1 MTKIALMLARLAG
14 ALTLVLGAAHAFGL
28 GPVLQLHMI
37 GGTVFV
43 LALWALVFT
52 GFRAAPKLAVLAFN
66 WGVVVV
72 AFGIFQLRLVPGEYH
87 WTMQLLHLLLGL
99 SAMAQAERLGAAIK
113 RREAGTAAG

>member
-14 ALTLVLGAAHAFGL
+14 ALTLALGAAHAFGL

-37 GGTVFV
+37 CGTVFV

-87 WTMQLLHLLLGL
+87 WTMQLLHLLIGL
-99 SAMAQAERLGAAIK
+99 SAMAQAERLAGAAK
-113 RREAGTAAG
+113 RREAAAA